1 MRTIWKRGSSIL
13 ATILALGLTFP
24 VVAQDAA
31 VDGAEEENRAGGLID
46 PDLPEYTPVDGVSGS
61 LRSAG
66 SETMNNIVSLWGL
79 DFRDFYRGVSFG
91 VEGKGSSTAP
101 PALIEGQAQF
111 GQMSRPMKEGE
122 IAEFEAAF
130 GWKPHQMRTGIDC
143 IAIFVHKDNPIEMLT
158 LDQLREVFSVDGPD
172 MTWGDLGVEH
182 PDFARVPV
190 ALYGR
195 NSVSGT
201 YGFFKSA
208 ALDNIDFKETVKEQ
222 AGSAGVVNAV
232 GEDRFGMGYCGV
244 GKATSNV
251 RIVPVAIDDYSDPV
265 TPNAETALTGE
276 YPLARYL
283 LLYINKNPN
292 QALDPVRR
300 EFARLIFSRQG
311 QEAVYKDGFIPL
323 PASVARNE
331 LERLGIEPGF

>member
-1 MRTIWKRGSSIL
+1 MSKLFATALCTLIGL
-13 ATILALGLTFP
+13 AGPLHADPELEVNADP
-24 VVAQDAA
+24 EAA
-31 VDGAEEENRAGGLID
+31 VDSA
-46 PDLPEYTPVDGVSGS
+46 LPEYKAVTGVSGS

-66 SETMNNIVSLWGL
+66 SETMNNIVALWGEE
-79 DFRDFYRGVSFG
+79 FGTFYRGVSFG

-130 GWKPHQMRTGIDC
+130 GWKPHEMRTGIDC
-143 IAIFVHKDNPIEMLT
+143 IAVFVHKDNPVEYLT
-158 LDQLREVFSVDGPD
+158 LEQLREVFSVDAPD
-172 MTWGDLGVEH
+172 LTWGDLGVKH
-182 PDFARVPV
+182 PDYARVPV

-201 YGFFKSA
+201 YGFFKSVA
-208 ALDNIDFKETVKEQ
+208 MDNIDFKDTVKEQ

-232 GEDRFGMGYCGV
+232 GEDRFGMGYSGL
-244 GKATSNV
+244 GKMISNV
-251 RIVPVAIDDYSDPV
+251 KVVPIALDDYSEPV
-265 TPNAETALTGE
+265 MPDAASALAGD
-276 YPLARYL
+276 YPIARYL

-292 QALDPVRR
+292 AALDPLRR

-323 PASVARNE
+323 PADVARKE
-331 LERLGIEPGF
+331 LVRLGIQPGF